1 MRYLITMKSAR
12 WVLSSATGLISLLLT
27 KYDDT
32 SDINLKG
39 LLGQTINIMRV
50 MSSFI
55 ASEQLSYINDV
66 LETDIEM
73 GMQPDIDMLSDI
85 ATLHKHFED
94 S

>member
-1 MRYLITMKSAR
+1 MRYLITVKSAK
-12 WVLSSATGLISLLLT
+12 WVLSSATSLISLLLT

-39 LLGQTINIMRV
+39 LLGQTINILRV

-66 LETDIEM
+66 IENDIEM
-73 GMQPDIDMLSDI
+73 GQSGIDMMADI
-85 ATLHKHFED
+85 ATLQKHFEE